1 MNKRKIPLFMVALAC
16 LGCCAVPIYALVA
29 GVISVGSFGTM
40 LSSGFMEVW
49 ICLMPLMLIAG
60 FLLYRRHQQKRCCPT
75 PGNECSDSQCGIEPK
90 P

>member
-1 MNKRKIPLFMVALAC
+1 MNKRKIPLFLAALAC

-29 GVISVGSFGTM
+29 GVISVGSFGAM
-40 LSSGFMEVW
+40 LSSGFVEVW
-49 ICLMPLMLIAG
+49 VCLFPLLLIAV
-60 FLLYRRHQQKRCCPT
+60 FLLYRRPLQKRCCPT